1 MSDYERHNGTLIRIN
16 PNEGES
22 FDDMLLRVL
31 KENKIDVVESKD
43 NLTKY
48 FIDELWET
56 HYIHNGV
63 LYKIDNTECDDSSDI
78 YEARINPNGNISYTL
93 RFYNGGCSFGEALDT
108 ALEINEI

>member
-1 MSDYERHNGTLIRIN
+1 MSDYERHTGTLIRIN

-56 HYIHNGV
+56 HYIHKDV
-63 LYKIDNTECDDSSDI
+63 LYIIDNVEHDDSDDVADASL
-78 YEARINPNGNISYTL
+78 NPDGTISYSL
-93 RFYNGGCSFGEALDT
+93 RYYNGGCGFGEALDY
-108 ALEINEI
+108 ALKKNKI